1 MYTLRGK
8 YKQYF
13 LRTSEDGTHVCQPA
27 NLKVTPERTL
37 EIFIEDVSYPFSNYP
52 FSPLAMLCHIS
63 WAGLLTC
70 RPFSHHAEPFA
81 YGTVLPPSLAPHPQF
96 SPTRPTD
103 A

>member
-37 EIFIEDVSYPFSNYP
+37 EIFIEDVSAISRYPFPYP
-52 FSPLAMLCHIS
+52 DIHHHPHHKLLLYYGPL
-63 WAGLLTC
+63 
-70 RPFSHHAEPFA
+70 R
-81 YGTVLPPSLAPHPQF
+81 
-96 SPTRPTD
+96 
-103 A
+103 

>member
-37 EIFIEDVSYPFSNYP
+37 EIFIEDVSAISPYPFPYP
-52 FSPLAMLCHIS
+52 YIHHHPHHKLLLYYGPL
-63 WAGLLTC
+63 
-70 RPFSHHAEPFA
+70 R
-81 YGTVLPPSLAPHPQF
+81 
-96 SPTRPTD
+96 
-103 A
+103 